1 MAEAIWGTFSVS
13 VIQGWAE
20 MSEGG
25 GRCRDWGKLFALVP
39 LIPSPPTLH
48 LLAANERG

>member
-1 MAEAIWGTFSVS
+1 MTEAIWGTFSVS

-25 GRCRDWGKLFALVP
+25 GRCCDWGSCLLWLPSFPVLP
-39 LIPSPPTLH
+39 LYIF
-48 LLAANERG
+48 